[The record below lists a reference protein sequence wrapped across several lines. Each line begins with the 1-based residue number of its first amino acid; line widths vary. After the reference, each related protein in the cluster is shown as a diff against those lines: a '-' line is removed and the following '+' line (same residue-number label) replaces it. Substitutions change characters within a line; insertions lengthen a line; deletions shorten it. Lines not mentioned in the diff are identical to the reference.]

1 MLQLLQ
7 LPLGPMQTNYYI
19 VACERSLKA
28 AVIDPSWNG
37 QAIAA
42 TLDEQGFE
50 VTHIL
55 LTHAH
60 FDHVG
65 GLAELKQRIPAP
77 IYLHPEALSML
88 QQATMQAA
96 MFGMRIPAPPAP
108 DETLAEGQTIEVGDL
123 KLHVLHTP
131 GHAPGH
137 VSFHLPDHR
146 IIFDGDVLFQQSIG
160 RTDFAGGDY
169 DLLMRSIWE
178 KLMVLP
184 DETQVFSGHGQATTI
199 GDERRLNPFLRQQ
212 AKGS

>member
-1 MLQLLQ
+1 MLQLMQ
-7 LPLGPMQTNYYI
+7 LPLGPLQTNCYI
-19 VACERSLKA
+19 LACEQSMKA

-42 TLDEQGFE
+42 TLDEQGLE
-50 VTHIL
+50 ATHIL

-65 GLAELKQRIPAP
+65 GLSELKRQTNAP
-77 IYLHPEALSML
+77 IYLHPDAISML

-96 MFGMRIPAPPAP
+96 FFGLQIPAPPPP
-108 DETLAEGQTIEVGDL
+108 DEMLSEGQIIEVGEL

-131 GHAPGH
+131 GHVPGH

-146 IIFDGDVLFQQSIG
+146 VIFDGDVLFQQSIG
-160 RTDFAGGDY
+160 RTDFAGGNH
-169 DLLMRSIWE
+169 DLLMSSIWD

-199 GDERRLNPFLRQQ
+199 GDERGLNPFLRQQ
-212 AKGS
+212 ARGS